1 MYGIRILKDIN
12 SGYST
17 IVQRLFSYEMNLD
30 KYHQGEINALKAV
43 LLHEFGE
50 INKLKYEEFPIPEPG
65 EDEVLIKVNA
75 VALNHLDLFIRQGI
89 PGLKLKMPHILGSDI
104 SGTVEGGKGI
114 EKTGLYEG
122 QKIVV
127 DPGLSCGVCEFCC
140 SGEISLC
147 HKYAIIGEH
156 KRGGYAEY
164 VTVPVENVVPIPET
178 TKLTMVE
185 AAATP
190 LTFLTA
196 WRMLMTRAQL
206 SLGEDVLIVGIGGGV
221 ALAALQIA
229 KLMGSRTFVT
239 SSSNEKLEKARELG
253 ADYII
258 NYIENPDYQK
268 DIWRY
273 TNKRGVDVVVDS
285 AGQATFER
293 SLRSLRK
300 GGRFVTCGAT
310 TGPLVKLNMNS
321 LFWRQ
326 FEILGSTM
334 GTRNELREVLKFV
347 WDRRLKPVVH
357 KILPLS
363 EVQTAHQI
371 LEEGVHFGKI
381 VMVP

>member
-1 MYGIRILKDIN
+1 M
-12 SGYST
+12 
-17 IVQRLFSYEMNLD
+17 
-30 KYHQGEINALKAV
+30 KAV

-50 INKLKYEEFPIPEPG
+50 INTLHYEEFPIPEP
-65 EDEVLIKVNA
+65 DENEILIKVHA
-75 VALNHLDLFIRQGI
+75 VALNHLDLFVRQGI
-89 PGLKLKMPHILGSDI
+89 PSLKLDMPHILGSDI
-104 SGTVEGGKGI
+104 SGTVEGGKAAG
-114 EKTGLYEG
+114 KAGLQEG
-122 QKIVV
+122 QRIIV

-156 KRGGYAEY
+156 RRGGYAEY
-164 VTVPVENVVPIPET
+164 VTVPTENVVPIPESVT
-178 TKLTMVE
+178 LSMVE

-196 WRMLMTRAQL
+196 WRMLMTRARL
-206 SLGEDVLIVGIGGGV
+206 SLGEDVLIIGIGGGV

-229 KLMGSRTFVT
+229 KLMGSRIFVT
-239 SSSNEKLEKARELG
+239 SSSNEKLEKAKELG

-258 NYIENPDYQK
+258 NYVENPDFQK

-285 AGQATFER
+285 TGQATFER

-310 TGPLVKLNMNS
+310 TGSLGKLNMS
-321 LFWRQ
+321 LLFWRQ
-326 FEILGSTM
+326 FDILGSTM

-347 WDRRLKPVVH
+347 WNGRLKPVVH
-357 KILPLS
+357 KTLPLS

-371 LEEGVHFGKI
+371 LEEGTHFGKI

>member
-1 MYGIRILKDIN
+1 M
-12 SGYST
+12 
-17 IVQRLFSYEMNLD
+17 
-30 KYHQGEINALKAV
+30 KAV
-43 LLHEFGE
+43 LLHEFGG
-50 INKLKYEEFPIPEPG
+50 INTLQYGEFPIPET
-65 EDEVLIKVNA
+65 EDNEILIKVHA
-75 VALNHLDLFIRQGI
+75 VALNHLDLFVRQGI
-89 PGLKLKMPHILGSDI
+89 PGLKLEMPHILGSDI
-104 SGTVEGGKGI
+104 SGTVEGGKRI
-114 EKTGLYEG
+114 EKHGLQIG
-122 QKIVV
+122 QKIIV

-156 KRGGYAEY
+156 MRGGYAEY
-164 VTVPVENVVPIPET
+164 VAVPAENVVPVPDSAT
-178 TKLTMVE
+178 LTMVE
-185 AAATP
+185 AAAAP

-196 WRMLMTRAQL
+196 WRMLMTRARL
-206 SLGEDVLIVGIGGGV
+206 SLGEDVLITGIGGGV

-239 SSSNEKLEKARELG
+239 SSSNEKLERAKELG
-253 ADYII
+253 ADYVL
-258 NYIENPDYQK
+258 NYLENPDYEK

-285 AGQATFER
+285 AGQGTFER

-310 TGPLVKLNMNS
+310 TGSMAKLNMNL

-326 FEILGSTM
+326 FDILGSTM

-347 WDRRLKPVVH
+347 WEGRLKPVVH
-357 KILPLS
+357 KTLPLL

-371 LEEGVHFGKI
+371 LEEGTHFGKI